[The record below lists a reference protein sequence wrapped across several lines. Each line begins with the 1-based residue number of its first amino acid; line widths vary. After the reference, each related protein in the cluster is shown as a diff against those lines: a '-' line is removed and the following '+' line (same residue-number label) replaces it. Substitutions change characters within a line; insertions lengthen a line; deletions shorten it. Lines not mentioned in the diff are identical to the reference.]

1 MAAETVTV
9 GQAILMGEGTTLM
22 TDGCPQG
29 ARSTGGEDR
38 TWGSVLRALEKSRKG
53 ELAEQLRTEW
63 FAVYI

>member
-53 ELAEQLRTEW
+53 ELAN
-63 FAVYI
+63 